1 MTNLRS
7 YNQPD
12 FQWEDGRPIIE
23 VNGLE
28 KYFKTAGATAHVLKN
43 INLKI
48 AKGEFV
54 SIIGRSGSGKSTFIN
69 MLTGIDHPSS
79 GQVRVADTLLQ
90 AFPEGKIAEWRG
102 RTLGIVFQFFQLL
115 PTLSLLENVLLPMD
129 FCAMYAPADREERAL
144 RLLERVGLKDVA
156 HKLPGAVSGGQQQCA
171 AVARALANDAPIL
184 VADEPT
190 GNLDSA
196 SAEDVLQLFEEL
208 VGMGKTILM
217 VTHDRGLA
225 RRANR
230 SLLLSDGELVDD
242 LFAWAFPGL
251 PDEVLL
257 HLSHIARSETCASG
271 LALRELDD
279 VVVIRSGGLLVRGC
293 PSLQGAEGEPARILA
308 GQWLDLRHLGAECV
322 PDLWVGAWE
331 EGPVELSRI
340 NGDEY
345 DRLAGRRL
353 PSAQTG
359 RNL

>member
-1 MTNLRS
+1 MANPRS
-7 YNQPD
+7 NNQPD
-12 FQWEDGRPIIE
+12 FQWENGRPIIE
-23 VNGLE
+23 VISLE
-28 KYFKTAGATAHVLKN
+28 KYFKTAGGTAHVLKN

-129 FCAMYAPADREERAL
+129 FCGIYDPADREERAL
-144 RLLERVGLKDVA
+144 RLLDRVGLKDVA

-196 SAEDVLQLFEEL
+196 SAEEVLQLFEEL
-208 VGMGKTILM
+208 VGVGKTIIM

-225 RRANR
+225 RRTNR
-230 SLLLSDGELVDD
+230 SVLLSDGELVDD
-242 LFAWAFPGL
+242 LLVWAFPGL
-251 PDEVLL
+251 PDEILL
-257 HLSHIARSETCASG
+257 QLSHIAQNEPYASEQ
-271 LALRELDD
+271 ALHELND
-279 VVVIRSGGLLVRGC
+279 VVVVRSGGLLVRGC
-293 PSLQGAEGEPARILA
+293 PALQGAAGEPARILA
-308 GQWLDLRHLGAECV
+308 GQWLDLRQLGAECLPEV
-322 PDLWVGAWE
+322 WVEAWE
-331 EGPVELSRI
+331 EGPVEISRI
-340 NGDEY
+340 NGDEF
-345 DRLAGRRL
+345 DRLAGQRL
-353 PSAQTG
+353 TAAQPRGNT
-359 RNL
+359 

>member
-1 MTNLRS
+1 MVNLRS

-12 FQWEDGRPIIE
+12 FQWENGRPIIE

-28 KYFKTAGATAHVLKN
+28 KYFKTAGATGHVLKN

-48 AKGEFV
+48 EKGEFV

-79 GQVRVADTLLQ
+79 GEVRVADTLLQ

-129 FCAMYAPADREERAL
+129 FCAMYAPAEREERAL
-144 RLLERVGLKDVA
+144 RLLDRVGLRDLA
-156 HKLPGAVSGGQQQCA
+156 HILPGAVSGGQQQCA

-184 VADEPT
+184 IADEPT

-242 LFAWAFPGL
+242 LFVWAFPGL

-257 HLSHIARSETCASG
+257 HLSHLARSETCASG
-271 LALRELDD
+271 LRLTELND
-279 VVVIRSGGLLVRGC
+279 VVVVRSGGLLVRGC

-308 GQWLDLRHLGAECV
+308 GQWVDLRKLSAECV
-322 PDLWVGAWE
+322 PDVSVGAWE
-331 EGPVELSRI
+331 EGPVVLSRI
-340 NGDEY
+340 SGDEF
-345 DRLAGRRL
+345 DRLVGSRL
-353 PSAQTG
+353 PSALAG
-359 RNL
+359 RNI

>member
-1 MTNLRS
+1 MTNLKS

-12 FQWEDGRPIIE
+12 FQWKNGRPIIE

-28 KYFKTAGATAHVLKN
+28 KYFKTAGTTTHVLKN

-48 AKGEFV
+48 ARGEFV

-79 GQVRVADTLLQ
+79 GEVRVADTLLQ

-129 FCAMYAPADREERAL
+129 FCAMYEPAEREERAL
-144 RLLERVGLKDVA
+144 RLLDRVGLKDVA
-156 HKLPGAVSGGQQQCA
+156 YKLPGAVSGGQQQCA

-225 RRANR
+225 QRANR

-242 LFAWAFPGL
+242 LFVWAFPGL

-257 HLSHIARSETCASG
+257 HLSHIARNEAFTSG
-271 LALRELDD
+271 IALGELND
-279 VVVIRSGGLLVRGC
+279 VVVVRSGGLLVRNC
-293 PSLQGAEGEPARILA
+293 PSLQGADGEPARILA
-308 GQWLDLRHLGAECV
+308 GQWVDLRQLGAQCT
-322 PDLWVGAWE
+322 PDVWVGAWE
-331 EGPVELSRI
+331 DGPVELSRI
-340 NGDEY
+340 SGNEY

-353 PSAQTG
+353 PPAQAG